1 MNIKRI
7 GIGTVVGAIT
17 LYLLGMLI
25 WQNLFVEFFEANR
38 GTATGVGREN
48 MILWAVILGTLA
60 YAKLITL
67 ALEARGAKSLKDAL
81 IVGFVVGALI
91 WGTADLTLF
100 GITNLNTLTG
110 TIADIVLEGVRAG
123 IAGLVIAAVLSKVGD

>member
-7 GIGTVVGAIT
+7 GVGTVVGAIT

-25 WQNLFVEFFEANR
+25 WQNLFTEFFEANR
-38 GTATGVGREN
+38 GTATGVGRET
-48 MILWAVILGTLA
+48 MIIWAVILGTLA

-81 IVGFVVGALI
+81 IVGFVVGALV
-91 WGTADLTLF
+91 WGTADFTLF
-100 GITNLNTLTG
+100 GITNLNTLAG
-110 TIADIVLEGVRAG
+110 TIADVVLEGVRAG
-123 IAGLVIAAVLSKVGD
+123 IAGLVVAAVLSKVGD

>member
-1 MNIKRI
+1 
-7 GIGTVVGAIT
+7 
-17 LYLLGMLI
+17 
-25 WQNLFVEFFEANR
+25 
-38 GTATGVGREN
+38 
-48 MILWAVILGTLA
+48 VILGTLA

-67 ALEARGAKSLKDAL
+67 ALEARGAKALKDAL
-81 IVGFVVGALI
+81 LVGFTVGALV
-91 WGTADLTLF
+91 WGTADLILF

>member
-7 GIGTVVGAIT
+7 GVGTVVGAIT

-25 WQNLFVEFFEANR
+25 WQNLFTEFFEANR
-38 GTATGVGREN
+38 GTATGVGRET
-48 MILWAVILGTLA
+48 MIIWAVILGTLA

-81 IVGFVVGALI
+81 IVGFAVGVLV
-91 WGTADLTLF
+91 WGTADFILF
-100 GITNLNTLTG
+100 GITNLNTLAG
-110 TIADIVLEGVRAG
+110 TIADVVLEGVRAG